1 MDPNIL
7 TVYKSPF
14 QKIRLGK
21 DNDGGYIIAEVPN
34 PCYKILLGG
43 GIETD
48 ISFEEDFINKYPN
61 ITSFAFDGTIDKL
74 PKDNIN
80 ITFIKK
86 NIGFENNEQ
95 NTNIHDII
103 NVNDSIFVKMDIE
116 GGEIPW
122 IKSLSDEQMNKFE
135 QIVMEFHFP
144 FTDKE
149 IDVFDKINKNHYLIH
164 FHGNNNCGVRN
175 HNNVYIPNVFEC
187 TYLHK
192 KHFTNIPELNKDLI
206 PSILDMRN
214 TGYDEINI
222 NYPPFVNVVDYEGHS
237 GELSKQTDRLQQLC
251 SNIEYKNIL
260 EIGFNAGHSAYT
272 FLSSSLA
279 NVVSFDLNV
288 RGSVLRGKQYID
300 YKFPKRH
307 TLILGDSTQTILEY
321 ISLNPDSKFDLIF
334 IDGGHTYEI
343 AMADLLNCKA
353 LSHINTVV
361 VMDNVLLHIKLQQ
374 NWTIGPSKVWAEA
387 VLKGIIGDYSSEIYE
402 VGRGM
407 AWGKYKF

>member
-1 MDPNIL
+1 MNPSVL
-7 TVYKSPF
+7 TCYKSPF
-14 QKIRLGK
+14 TKCRLGK
-21 DNDGGYIIAEVPN
+21 DYDGGYIIAEIPN
-34 PCYKILLGG
+34 IKYTTLLAG
-43 GIETD
+43 GIEND
-48 ISFEEDFINKYPN
+48 ISFEEDFIKKYTVDN
-61 ITSFAFDGTIDKL
+61 AYAFDGTINNL
-74 PKDNIN
+74 PKEISK

-86 NIGFENNEQ
+86 NIGFENTEKL
-95 NTNIHDII
+95 TNIHDII
-103 NVNDSIFVKMDIE
+103 DANECIFVKMDIE

-135 QIVMEFHFP
+135 QIVMEFHCP
-144 FTDKE
+144 FSNTE
-149 IDVFDKINKNHYLIH
+149 IEVFDKINKNHYLIH
-164 FHGNNNCGVRN
+164 FHGNNNCGIRN

-361 VMDNVLLHIKLQQ
+361 VMDDVLLHINLQQ

-387 VLKGIIGDYSSEIYE
+387 VLKGIIGDYSSEVYTI
-402 VGRGM
+402 GRGM